1 MKFNNKKISKMIFH
15 IINRTNKLVSA
26 NSMLSN
32 YKLAKKKRIKAS
44 NHSRTKDSPSS
55 KITAN
60 HFKTCLIQLPIMRK
74 SRL

>member
-1 MKFNNKKISKMIFH
+1 
-15 IINRTNKLVSA
+15 
-26 NSMLSN
+26 MLSN